1 MGEVDALFATFSE
14 EVSDF
19 VAVVCKRGCGCGF
32 YVP

>member
-1 MGEVDALFATFSE
+1 VGEVDALFATFSE

-19 VAVVCKRGCGCGF
+19 VAVVCKRGWGCGF